1 MKSLFRTVAAVT
13 AIALSSFAAQAANPA
28 LTFVGKSTPTKVFD
42 LLPGGSVSFDFALTS
57 ARQYFDLDIW
67 DLGAP
72 GDIFAVY
79 LDGTLIADTPT
90 VAAHNYA
97 TLTGTGSYTAATP
110 SACRTKTVASTS
122 ISGNCQDSVITASNG
137 FSFNEAGGAF
147 NHFGGP
153 GIVHLGV
160 NTITI
165 KSIQNDTVAGVAHDT
180 LGAFKLI
187 CNDTCNV
194 STVPVPEPSTYSLV
208 LAGLAGVGF
217 LARRR
222 RATV

>member
-28 LTFVGKSTPTKVFD
+28 LTFVGSSTPTKVFD

-57 ARQYFDLDIW
+57 ARQYFDLKIW

-97 TLTGTGSYTAATP
+97 TAALYTSATP

-122 ISGNCQDSVITASNG
+122 INGSCQDSIITASNG

-165 KSIQNDTVAGVAHDT
+165 KSIQNDTVGGIAHDT

-187 CNDTCNV
+187 CNDGCNV
-194 STVPVPEPSTYSLV
+194 TTVPVPEPATTSLV

-222 RATV
+222 RAAV